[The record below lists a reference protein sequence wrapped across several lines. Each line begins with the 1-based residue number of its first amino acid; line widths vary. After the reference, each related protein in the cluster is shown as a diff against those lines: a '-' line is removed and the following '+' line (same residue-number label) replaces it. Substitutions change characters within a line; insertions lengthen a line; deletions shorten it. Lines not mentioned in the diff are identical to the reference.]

1 MRLARAIAI
10 AIGGAN
16 AEASLER
23 SHERTN
29 ERTNVE
35 GGRLDLDMT
44 LSYARTKSGS

>member
-10 AIGGAN
+10 AIGRAN
-16 AEASLER
+16 AEGSLER

-29 ERTNVE
+29 GRTNEE

-44 LSYARTKSGS
+44 LSYARVKSGT